1 MGTNRAQISY
11 QRGQGCAVRVLV
23 PAEVGGLL
31 PFVKAGVF
39 GPAEVHAAAAI
50 AGQGGGHGGSLWP
63 DERVVLAAALAVWA
77 PLHGHACIDLDTV
90 VDAVAEAEAFESAD
104 LVADELPGNVSSLPW
119 PDPKVWRR
127 ALVASSTVRVAH
139 HVDPEPV
146 LDDHPLVLCGT
157 LLYTQRQW
165 VDECMV
171 ATTLRRL
178 ADAVANDVSPTSLDL
193 LNRLLPDERV
203 HAGSQ
208 YAAAHTALTS
218 RLSVIVG
225 GPGTGKTYT
234 ISCLLAALAAG
245 APDRPPRVGLA
256 APTGKAAARMTD
268 AVAYLG
274 SAGLGVD
281 LPDGV
286 ADLLAGVTA
295 VTVHRLLGPR
305 PDHRTR
311 FKHDQRNPLPYDV
324 IVVDETSMLP
334 LSLMARLLEA
344 VPESARLVL
353 VGDPDQLRSI
363 DAGAVIGDVVRA
375 ADATGAPL
383 HRNVVRVTTQHRTGV
398 SSPIGPLAEAIRRGR
413 ADDALHLLRR
423 GDAEERLMFVEVD
436 EPSAPRERSGDPTRP
451 PWPGAHALSAVR
463 DAVGDAFAAARDA
476 AQRGESAIALD
487 EISQVRILCA
497 HRRGPAGV
505 AMWNHHVE
513 SWLLDD
519 PDVRFREYSGR
530 AVLATRNDPRT
541 GIVNGDAGVLV
552 RMFRPDG
559 TAGALR
565 AVFRR
570 GDAVRDFAPAEL
582 DEMDTAFAVTIHKSQ
597 GSEYDTVV
605 VVHPPSDS
613 PLIARELLYTAATR
627 ASRRLVIVG
636 SAESIRRAVETP
648 TRRVTGL
655 VPALR

>member
-1 MGTNRAQISY
+1 
-11 QRGQGCAVRVLV
+11 VLV

-31 PFVKAGVF
+31 PFVEAGVF
-39 GPAEVHAAAAI
+39 GPAEVHAATVI
-50 AGQGGGHGGSLWP
+50 VGQAGGHGGSLWP

-77 PLHGHACIDLDTV
+77 PLHGHACINLDTV
-90 VDAVAEAEAFESAD
+90 VEAVAEAVAFESAD
-104 LVADELPGNVSSLPW
+104 RAADAMPGDVSSLPW

-127 ALVASSTVRVAH
+127 ALVASSSVRVAH
-139 HVDPEPV
+139 HVDLDPV
-146 LDDHPLVLCGT
+146 LDDHPLVLSGT

-165 VDECMV
+165 VDECTV
-171 ATTLRRL
+171 AATLRRL
-178 ADAVANDVSPTSLDL
+178 AAAVPNDLSPTSLEL
-193 LNRLLPDERV
+193 LNRLLPDDRV

-208 YAAAHTALTS
+208 HAAALTALTS

-234 ISCLLAALAAG
+234 IACLLAALAAG
-245 APDRPPRVGLA
+245 EHERPPRIGLA

-268 AVAYLG
+268 AVAHLG
-274 SAGLGVD
+274 GAGLGVH
-281 LPDGV
+281 LPAGV
-286 ADLLAGVTA
+286 ADLLAGLTA

-305 PDHRTR
+305 PDHRMR
-311 FKHDQRNPLPYDV
+311 FEHHQRNPLPYDIV
-324 IVVDETSMLP
+324 VVDETSMLP

-344 VPESARLVL
+344 VPESGRLVL

-375 ADATGAPL
+375 AEAPGAPL
-383 HRNVVRVTTQHRTGV
+383 HRNVVRLTTQHRTGV
-398 SSPIGPLAEAIRRGR
+398 SSPIGPLAEAIRRGHA
-413 ADDALHLLRR
+413 ADVLNVLRR
-423 GDAEERLMFVEVD
+423 GDVEERLVFVEVD
-436 EPSAPRERSGDPTRP
+436 EPAATPARPGDPTRL

-463 DAVGDAFAAARDA
+463 DAVGGTFAAARSA
-476 AQRGESAIALD
+476 AQRGETALALD
-487 EISQVRILCA
+487 EISQGRILCA

-513 SWLLDD
+513 TWLLDD
-519 PDVRFREYSGR
+519 PEKRFSDYSGR

-552 RMFRPDG
+552 RMPRPDG

-605 VVHPPSDS
+605 VVHPPSNS
-613 PLIARELLYTAATR
+613 PLIARELLYTAVTR

-636 SAESIRRAVETP
+636 SADSIRRAVETP

-655 VPALR
+655 AAALR